1 MEKNR
6 SVEEDEETV
15 TVVDDV
21 CTAVAAAEPLRIGAV
36 NRSSLK
42 SKSSS
47 ATVNSPPFGAA

>member
-6 SVEEDEETV
+6 SVEEEEETV

-21 CTAVAAAEPLRIGAV
+21 CTAAVAAEPLRIGAV

-47 ATVNSPPFGAA
+47 ATANSPPFGAA